1 MDFSNVKCSTFYNN
15 PSVWMKFL
23 YVNLFFNHFLGGP
36 PWFKYWLH
44 YSTWYHDKMSGHQQ
58 KQSKRDWYCHFFT
71 SSTLFCPFIQ
81 NFKNKIFFWWKKD
94 IYKNC
99 FWLVSFTVSPSD
111 TNSSSVS
118 KKKKIKSRDKSEKK
132 LKKVLKIKKEGLDYT
147 SQSLN
152 YSEDESLS
160 PINLDIKEEP
170 LPDLFQQEY
179 VQVLIIL

>member
-1 MDFSNVKCSTFYNN
+1 M
-15 PSVWMKFL
+15 
-23 YVNLFFNHFLGGP
+23 
-36 PWFKYWLH
+36 
-44 YSTWYHDKMSGHQQ
+44 
-58 KQSKRDWYCHFFT
+58 
-71 SSTLFCPFIQ
+71 
-81 NFKNKIFFWWKKD
+81 
-94 IYKNC
+94 
-99 FWLVSFTVSPSD
+99 VSFTVSPSD

-160 PINLDIKEEP
+160 PINLDIREEP